1 VCITAP
7 LENEIRAECAALADF
22 LVEKNRAYGNS
33 AADPCRIF
41 AKRAGALM
49 QIDCRIDDKLS
60 RLARGSEFPGD
71 DTVLDLAGY
80 LILRRVVSAK
90 IKSSI

>member
-1 VCITAP
+1 
-7 LENEIRAECAALADF
+7 
-22 LVEKNRAYGNS
+22 
-33 AADPCRIF
+33 
-41 AKRAGALM
+41 M

-80 LILRRVVSAK
+80 LILRRIVSVK
-90 IKSSI
+90 IKSSIELIEKSETAKVSC